1 MLSYVYASIMML
13 FLSTYDVAASMEI
26 ATCQF
31 QCLCNNV
38 LQNLIS
44 ATFATTFFMPCCQCL
59 WCCTSIY
66 FSAIVF
72 NLMYIMSLQCV
83 YIISMPR
90 IDCFV
95 SVVQTGSHYFLM
107 YTYYAILWIC
117 VNCDTI
123 CIM

>member
-44 ATFATTFFMPCCQCL
+44 ATFATTFVCHAVGVYDAVHPFIFL
-59 WCCTSIY
+59 
-66 FSAIVF
+66 
-72 NLMYIMSLQCV
+72 LLSL
-83 YIISMPR
+83 I
-90 IDCFV
+90 
-95 SVVQTGSHYFLM
+95 
-107 YTYYAILWIC
+107 
-117 VNCDTI
+117 
-123 CIM
+123 